1 MKIPF
6 FSVYIPSYNHEKTL
20 EATLDSVSHQ
30 SFKDFEIIVRDDGSK
45 DKSLKVAQNYQKHS
59 LKVFGNKQNLG
70 FPGNLNRGIKDCHGK
85 YLFILAGD
93 DLIDKNT
100 LKWYHNALVKHPNAG
115 AITRPY
121 YWFVDDYKI
130 PVRSKLSTNSK
141 NDILLTQKSSF
152 NNILLLL
159 STLDQV
165 SCLCYRRDLMT
176 IDFDQ
181 ERWIS
186 HAYPWLNIFKNHP
199 VIFIKK
205 YPLAVRIG
213 TSLTR
218 TNIYIRSPMLCWRE
232 MIEKIFP
239 EKKYTEFR
247 QKIIKEFIAKNFV
260 GLVQIRS
267 YGDFSSY
274 LNEVKNLIIYKP
286 DNLLNIRFWFFFLI
300 TLVTPPPIL
309 RVITDKYKLL
319 LNRKFID
326 QNIVIHLDNTIS

>member
-20 EATLDSVSHQ
+20 KAALDSVTHQ
-30 SFKDFEIIVRDDGSK
+30 SFKNFEIIVRDDASK
-45 DKSLKVAQNYQKHS
+45 DKSLQVAKNYKYKNI
-59 LKVFGNKQNLG
+59 KVFGNQKNLG
-70 FPGNLNRGIKDCHGK
+70 YPGNLNRGLKDCSGK
-85 YLFILAGD
+85 YIFILAGD

-100 LKWYHNALVKHPNAG
+100 LKWYHDALVKYPNAG

-130 PVRSKLSTNSK
+130 PVRLKQSTNSK
-141 NDILLTQKSSF
+141 NDLLVSQKSSF
-152 NNILLLL
+152 NKILLLL

-165 SCLCYRRDLMT
+165 SCLCYRRDFMT

-186 HAYPWLNIFKNHP
+186 HAYPWLNILKTHP

-239 EKKYTEFR
+239 EKKYNKFR
-247 QKIIKEFIAKNFV
+247 QKIIREFVAKNYV
-260 GLVQIRS
+260 GLIQIRN
-267 YGDFSSY
+267 YGNFSSY
-274 LNEVKNLIIYKP
+274 INEVKNLIIYRP
-286 DNLLNIRFWFFFLI
+286 LNLITPAFWLFFLF
-300 TLVTPPPIL
+300 TLITPPSLL
-309 RVITDKYKLL
+309 RPLTDTYKARLYE
-319 LNRKFID
+319 KIID
-326 QNIVIHLDNTIS
+326 PKIIINLD